1 MKSGAT
7 GPKAAGLHG
16 DDTAPAGDATRSPET
31 TPPGLGSPEA
41 ASGPPSPSCIARALL
56 ALFRVY
62 QLARANRV
70 SPCRFTPTC
79 SQYAIEAVARHG
91 AGRGVRLALRRLGR
105 CRPGGPSGYDP
116 IPGMRIM
123 R

>member
-1 MKSGAT
+1 MRTVAADSC
-7 GPKAAGLHG
+7 AAGPGSASLDG
-16 DDTAPAGDATRSPET
+16 GPERR
-31 TPPGLGSPEA
+31 
-41 ASGPPSPSCIARALL
+41 PPSRIARALI
-56 ALFRVY
+56 AVFRGY
-62 QLARANRV
+62 QLARGNRV

-116 IPGMRIM
+116 IPE
-123 R
+123 